1 MASATTTRR
10 RDNDHTS
17 SRRAREVYRYF
28 RPKRS
33 FPTIDENASLSL
45 DEDTPSPHTGS
56 PRLTPPALAP
66 ADNAHRPQL
75 SPSSPYFPSAPS
87 PPADRSSSSLL
98 AEELILGDANA
109 TLTSFAQLAAL
120 RLNMERVL
128 IR

>member
-1 MASATTTRR
+1 MASATTPRR
-10 RDNDHTS
+10 RDHDHTS

-33 FPTIDENASLSL
+33 FPTIDENTSLSL
-45 DEDTPSPHTGS
+45 DENTSSAPSGYT
-56 PRLTPPALAP
+56 RLTAPALAS
-66 ADNAHRPQL
+66 ADNVHRPPL
-75 SPSSPYFPSAPS
+75 SPASSFSPSLSS
-87 PPADRSSSSLL
+87 PPADRSQSPLL
-98 AEELILGDANA
+98 PEELILGDTNA